1 MHVVY
6 LIVFKAD
13 KVKKLQYLILSIIS
27 VSLSCTEKQE
37 PNPFDNVNGIHT
49 VGLNPTELPEGSF
62 GWLHQKVFKPT
73 CANSGC
79 HDGTFE
85 PDFRTIESSYS
96 TLVNQPIIK
105 NNPAGT
111 FTKRVIPGSAN
122 QSVLVERLINDIDG
136 ISGIMPLS
144 VDSSSDWPVKKDFY
158 INHIKNWINSGAL
171 NAYGQAPQAVNMP
184 PVCIGAQA
192 RIAGS
197 SVFFQREIG
206 NAEIK
211 IPAGTAQFELLF
223 ALADDNSAY
232 NQLITDSVRLSLLV
246 NSFGAPIG
254 FNLSPLNQTIQAIG
268 MGGTNVTYTH
278 KAIIT
283 TTELSAGIY
292 YFRIKVK
299 DSPTTNFAEIPNST
313 FADHI
318 KNYFSLKIE

>member
-6 LIVFKAD
+6 LIEFKAA
-13 KVKKLQYLILSIIS
+13 KVKKHQFFILFMIS
-27 VSLSCTEKQE
+27 LLFSCTEKQE
-37 PNPFDNVNGIHT
+37 SNPFDNVNGNSTSGPNQI
-49 VGLNPTELPEGSF
+49 ELPEGSF

-111 FTKRVIPGSAN
+111 FSKRVIPGSAN

-171 NAYGQAPQAVNMP
+171 NAYGQAPQSVNMP
-184 PVCIGAQA
+184 PVCLGAQA
-192 RIAGS
+192 RLIGS

-223 ALADDNSAY
+223 ALADDNSAF

-246 NSFGAPIG
+246 NSFSAPVG
-254 FNLSPLNQTIQAIG
+254 FNLIPLNQTIQATGI
-268 MGGTNVTYTH
+268 GGTNVSFTH
-278 KAIIT
+278 KATIT
-283 TTELSAGIY
+283 TSELPAGIH

-299 DSPTTNFAEIPNST
+299 DSPSDNFSEIPNST
-313 FADHI
+313 FAEHI